1 MNESVYQARLELFKT
16 LNLPVSRAD
25 IKRLRKEQRRRLL
38 VWEGAL
44 SSLLVLKRTMD
55 VAFSLLAIILLL
67 PLFLFVSLL
76 IVIEDGWPVLYI
88 HPRVGM
94 NGRIFNFYKFRSM
107 RRDADRIKQTLME
120 QNESAGGVIF
130 KMKKDPRITRVGR
143 VLRRFSIDETPQ
155 FFNVLTGDLSLV
167 GPRPPL
173 PEEVAQYTLEE
184 RKRLHVK
191 PGLTCLWQIGGR
203 SDIPFE
209 QQVHLDLEYINSRS
223 FRQDLRILLKTVPAV
238 LFGRGAY

>member
-1 MNESVYQARLELFKT
+1 
-16 LNLPVSRAD
+16 
-25 IKRLRKEQRRRLL
+25 
-38 VWEGAL
+38 
-44 SSLLVLKRTMD
+44 
-55 VAFSLLAIILLL
+55 
-67 PLFLFVSLL
+67 
-76 IVIEDGWPVLYI
+76 
-88 HPRVGM
+88 
-94 NGRIFNFYKFRSM
+94 
-107 RRDADRIKQTLME
+107 
-120 QNESAGGVIF
+120 
-130 KMKKDPRITRVGR
+130 VGR
-143 VLRRFSIDETPQ
+143 FLRRFSIDETPQ

-173 PEEVAQYTLEE
+173 PDEVARYTLEE

-223 FRQDLRILLKTVPAV
+223 IWQDIRILLKTVPAV

>member
-16 LNLPVSRAD
+16 LDLPVSKAD
-25 IKRLRKEQRRRLL
+25 IKRLRGRQRRRLL
-38 VWEGAL
+38 IWEGAL
-44 SSLLVLKRTMD
+44 SSLLVLKRLMD
-55 VAFSLLAIILLL
+55 VVFSLIAIILLM
-67 PLFLFVSLL
+67 PFFLLVSLL
-76 IVIEDGWPVLYI
+76 IVIEDGWPVLYV

-94 NGRIFNFYKFRSM
+94 NGRTFNFYKFRSM
-107 RRDADRIKQTLME
+107 RRDADQIKKELMN
-120 QNESAGGVIF
+120 QNESADGVIF
-130 KMKKDPRITRVGR
+130 KMKNDPRVTRIGR
-143 VLRRFSIDETPQ
+143 FLRRFSIDETPQ
-155 FFNVLTGDLSLV
+155 FFNVLAGDLSLV

-173 PEEVAQYTLEE
+173 PDEVAQYTLEE

-209 QQVHLDLEYINSRS
+209 QQVHLDLDYINSRS
-223 FRQDLRILLKTVPAV
+223 IWQDIRILLKTIPAV